1 MRIAEQHEVGMHSGY
16 RVMEGEI
23 IPDDGPETRC
33 CWVEN
38 TRGEIVS
45 PFTNLQKATGIAKH
59 LAALAEDEDDEGDF
73 DDDDKEDGPRS
84 PPPFH

>member
-1 MRIAEQHEVGMHSGY
+1 MRIAEQHAVATHGTY

-38 TRGEIVS
+38 FHGEIVS
-45 PFTNLQKATGIAKH
+45 PFTSIEKATGIAEH
-59 LAALAEDEDDEGDF
+59 LAALNALEDDEGDF
-73 DDDDKEDGPRS
+73 DDDDLEDDT
-84 PPPFH
+84 PPQRLH